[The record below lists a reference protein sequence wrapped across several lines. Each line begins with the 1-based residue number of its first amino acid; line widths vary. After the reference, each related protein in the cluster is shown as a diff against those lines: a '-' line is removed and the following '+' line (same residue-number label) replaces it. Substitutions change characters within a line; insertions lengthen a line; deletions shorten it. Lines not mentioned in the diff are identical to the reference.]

1 MMGIYIKN
9 QEMPTSCSNCFYS
22 DYCDKCMFGIKLK
35 KDEIIYYIGKK
46 PDDCP
51 LVEIKDE

>member
-1 MMGIYIKN
+1 MGVYIKN
-9 QEMPTSCSNCFYS
+9 QEMPTTCSDCFYS
-22 DYCDKCMFGIKLK
+22 SHCNKCMFGIELK

-51 LVEIKDE
+51 LVEIKDG